1 MHACSKN
8 SVYGRARLQTNWRA
22 DDSSPKASENGR
34 VPQGRHKGLHTI
46 RRRLGAPDRDQC
58 NANVSGSGSGPL
70 VQGLIATRSARRIP
84 CSHLRCNTQRQSAT
98 VAVVGCASDYRDRKS
113 TRLNSSHVSI
123 SYAVFCLKKKK
134 TTQRY
139 IRQI

>member
-84 CSHLRCNTQRQSAT
+84 CSRSEEHTSELQSR
-98 VAVVGCASDYRDRKS
+98 SDLVC
-113 TRLNSSHVSI
+113 RL
-123 SYAVFCLKKKK
+123 LLEKKKK
-134 TTQRY
+134 QKNKHLHCTAR
-139 IRQI
+139 

>member
-98 VAVVGCASDYRDRKS
+98 VAVVGCASAVS
-113 TRLNSSHVSI
+113 TIATAIQIVDSHIQEKVKRLLTGD
-123 SYAVFCLKKKK
+123 A
-134 TTQRY
+134 
-139 IRQI
+139 